1 MKKIIGLLVLVVLV
15 SGCATGQLA
24 WRPEERAMIT
34 SREFPFA
41 YEIVFDAVLRT
52 FEDNGYPVIN
62 IDKINGIV
70 NTDYKSAGG
79 AVFGTGKTKLN
90 ARITKVED
98 NITRVNL
105 NLHCEG
111 YSATLG
117 IPITDDFIDKKHYE
131 SWFNAISKRL
141 NQ

>member
-1 MKKIIGLLVLVVLV
+1 MRKIIGLLVLLVLV
-15 SGCATGQLA
+15 SGCAMGQLA

-34 SREFPFA
+34 NREFPFA
-41 YEIVFDAVLRT
+41 YEMVFDAVLRT
-52 FEDNGYPVIN
+52 FEDNGYPIIN

-79 AVFGTGKTKLN
+79 AVWGTGKVKVN
-90 ARITKVED
+90 ARIIKVED

-105 NLHCEG
+105 NMHCEG
-111 YSATLG
+111 YADILG
-117 IPITDDFIDKKHYE
+117 IAVTDDLIDKKNYE
-131 SWFNAISKRL
+131 QAFNAILKRL